1 MKIILHTKN
10 NVNFWA
16 ADHSSSET
24 LIKHLI
30 GTRYVDNEL
39 QMENLY
45 TLAKAHGWGIEIK
58 VKND

>member
-1 MKIILHTKN
+1 MKIILYTKDN
-10 NVNFWA
+10 QNYWA

-30 GTRYVDNEL
+30 GTRYVSNGL

-45 TLAKAHGWGIEIK
+45 TLAEAHGWKIETRLKI
-58 VKND
+58 D